1 MVLLNFFLGLFI
13 FVACLFGVGTSFF
26 YGIFPMM
33 RSQDSKQEQTTLKS
47 AKFWT
52 SIIPFGISSL
62 GLILSGSTLWNGSSG
77 LSIFLGIGTFPLLG
91 LVITLISS
99 TIGLILYSLYKKQ
112 SQTVSLWES
121 FKRKVDWVLALFG
134 GQDSNSNSY
143 IEEFE
148 SSLEEISNK
157 STAFATRY
165 ENNVSEIINQRNQME
180 YYKVISFSD
189 TSVAYL
195 RSIAAVVPTMQSI
208 VQSISVYSNP
218 DADTNK
224 KLDLTPE
231 LTGNQPKQRV
241 LNFEE
246 LKNAI
251 TSYFKGTDYNPL
263 VSSNKKYIIKSREDN
278 ILENYLGDWARNPQ
292 NCYLHCTGLYAIE
305 GSALNYLLQKTPLN
319 PLFNIEYMEK
329 PTKEFTAGTENTS
342 IEGQILTLSEVQQ
355 KVSMYNVYQQGQQ
368 GQQNQSNAPLVNL
381 QPKRF

>member
-1 MVLLNFFLGLFI
+1 MVLLNFFLGLFV
-13 FVACLFGVGTSFF
+13 FVTCLFGIGTSFL

-33 RSQDSKQEQTTLKS
+33 RGQSGQEQTTLKS

-77 LSIFLGIGTFPLLG
+77 LSVFLGVGTFPLLG
-91 LVITLISS
+91 LVITLIAS
-99 TIGLILYSLYKKQ
+99 TISLILYSLYKKQ
-112 SQTVSLWES
+112 SETVSLWES

-143 IEEFE
+143 IKEFE

-157 STAFATRY
+157 SNAFATRY

-189 TSVAYL
+189 KSVAYL
-195 RSIAAVVPTMQSI
+195 RSIAAVVPKMQSI

-218 DADTNK
+218 NADITDK
-224 KLDLTPE
+224 GLDLTPE
-231 LTGNQPKQRV
+231 LTGGQPKKRS
-241 LNFEE
+241 LTFEE

-251 TSYFKGTDYNPL
+251 TSYFKGSEYNPL
-263 VSSNKKYIIKSREDN
+263 VSSNKKYIIKSREEN
-278 ILENYLGDWARNPQ
+278 TLEKYLGDWAKNQQ

-305 GSALNYLLQKTPLN
+305 GNALNHLLQNTPLN

-329 PTKEFTAGTENTS
+329 PTKEFTAGAENKS
-342 IEGQILTLSEVQQ
+342 IEGQILTLNEVQQ
-355 KVSMYNVYQQGQQ
+355 KVSIYNMCAQQ
-368 GQQNQSNAPLVNL
+368 GQQNQPSAPPVNF
-381 QPKRF
+381 QPKQS